1 MEKPLP
7 HADAALER
15 RGLLGRL
22 PTHSALSP
30 DPPLYKGGT
39 IHQALTEK
47 ETMRGLEGT
56 RRRVIAISAHP
67 HTRSLGR
74 GARAGEVGTDPL
86 LTPPPGG
93 EHSLPGGPWLCANE
107 LPCPSGRGHP
117 PDLCPP
123 PPPLWSSHAPGGP
136 CYHPS
141 LVIAITHPH
150 WAHPGPSPA

>member
-22 PTHSALSP
+22 PTHPALSP

-74 GARAGEVGTDPL
+74 GARVGEVGTDPSSLLLLRENPPFLGALGYAPVSCPAQVGGNTL
-86 LTPPPGG
+86 LTCVPHPHPS
-93 EHSLPGGPWLCANE
+93 SLPT
-107 LPCPSGRGHP
+107 LPEALATTLP
-117 PDLCPP
+117 
-123 PPPLWSSHAPGGP
+123 
-136 CYHPS
+136 
-141 LVIAITHPH
+141 
-150 WAHPGPSPA
+150 